1 MFRQIFFLLNFC
13 LSLTLINAL
22 NSSSLHHNSVPYEVK
37 CLKHIMEVRVN
48 LNDIQDPVIYLE
60 KLKGFSIC
68 KPELTSSEAVFSLPL
83 DDDMFYTCGTTKIH
97 NKITGSKIFYNRII
111 IEHSVNKSQDSI
123 FFKCVVPSDALLMQF
138 RNKRQSG
145 AELPLNFTEID
156 LPENFME
163 AEELDFTDNITAQA
177 PYPYLNIKVRRNG
190 VFVDTALNV
199 QPGTPLEMIIYLD
212 EDSRHVY
219 GLLTSFLKVTDNT
232 SRQQEEVIILNG
244 CSIDPYIFGNF
255 ETLDGGDSLSAK
267 FRAFKF
273 PESNYVMFVG
283 TVNVCLNECKGV
295 PCGNGQYGFGRKK
308 RSIPDEIPADPNK
321 IFEIEMTTFLKVD
334 YSGEHFPIK
343 KGSIE
348 SRFDDNVN
356 DAIVLSNESQT
367 NSNQVNRLPFVQ
379 NASVKILILPINA
392 MILLLYCYLV
402 VV

>member
-1 MFRQIFFLLNFC
+1 MVV
-13 LSLTLINAL
+13 S
-22 NSSSLHHNSVPYEVK
+22 
-37 CLKHIMEVRVN
+37 VN

-68 KPELTSSEAVFSLPL
+68 QPELTSSKAIFNLPL
-83 DDDMFYTCGTTKIH
+83 DDTFYTCGTTKIH
-97 NKITGSKIFYNRII
+97 NKITGSKIFHNRII
-111 IEHSVNKSQDSI
+111 IEDSVRKSHDSI
-123 FFKCVVPSDALLMQF
+123 FFKCVIPSDALLMPF
-138 RNKRQSG
+138 RSKRQAG
-145 AELPLNFTEID
+145 AGLPLNFTEVD

-232 SRQQEEVIILNG
+232 TRQQEEVIILNG

-334 YSGEHFPIK
+334 YSGEHFVVK
-343 KGSIE
+343 KESLE
-348 SRFDDNVN
+348 SRFDDRK
-356 DAIVLSNESQT
+356 DDSIVVSKESQT
-367 NSNQVNRLPFVQ
+367 NTNQVNRQAFVQ
-379 NASVKILILPINA
+379 NATPNMFIFPIKAA
-392 MILLLYCYLV
+392 MLSLLCYLFV
-402 VV
+402 V